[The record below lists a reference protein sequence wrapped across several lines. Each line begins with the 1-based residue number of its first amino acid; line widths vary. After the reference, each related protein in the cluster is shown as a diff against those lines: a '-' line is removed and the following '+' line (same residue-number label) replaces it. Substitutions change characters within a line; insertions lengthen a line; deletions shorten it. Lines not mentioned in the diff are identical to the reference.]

1 MKQEGGMGVE
11 ETRNEGGGDLVLPN
25 PTLFSGAGKGRV
37 CSRLLQSSSGEE
49 AVWGS
54 SGLQCSVELPG
65 PEQGGLRQRDSPQLS
80 LGERLFM
87 GTFSVR
93 KGLGTHAGAQGKKVT
108 GTVEEETELTLMLRH
123 ALAFTPF
130 PLSCG

>member
-11 ETRNEGGGDLVLPN
+11 ETRNEGGGHLVLPN
-25 PTLFSGAGKGRV
+25 PTLHKGRV

-54 SGLQCSVELPG
+54 SGLQCSVEFPG
-65 PEQGGLRQRDSPQLS
+65 PEQGGLRQRDSPQLA
-80 LGERLFM
+80 LGEWLFM

-93 KGLGTHAGAQGKKVT
+93 KGLGTHAGAQEKKVT